1 MLKHENEQIIT
12 YTHTTYGGERAM
24 ATVLKE
30 AYLQK
35 GLLSFVPGA
44 PHPSP
49 PTTWARLP
57 ERAQTELC
65 KVLYSKNQG

>member
-1 MLKHENEQIIT
+1 
-12 YTHTTYGGERAM
+12 M

-30 AYLQK
+30 ADLQK
-35 GLLSFVPGA
+35 GLLSFVLGA

-65 KVLYSKNQG
+65 KVLYSNNQG

>member
-1 MLKHENEQIIT
+1 
-12 YTHTTYGGERAM
+12 M

-30 AYLQK
+30 ANLQK

-49 PTTWARLP
+49 SPAWPRFP
-57 ERAQTELC
+57 ERAQTGLC
-65 KVLYSKNQG
+65 KVLYSNNQG